1 MLLSLIIILILIMA
15 IARGWRRGLILELL
29 YSLGYIVAFIFAK
42 VFTNDFAAFLTT
54 TFGGWTSNQVTNLTV
69 MHSVAFILL
78 MSIGWIII
86 RLVGRLSQMVTWL
99 PVIHQVNSLAGA
111 VVGLVITYG
120 ISFVILSIS
129 QFIPNDFYQEQ
140 LSQSVVAQTILS
152 KTPAVSS
159 ELINNYIIH
168 TEQTK
173 NVL

>member
-29 YSLGYIVAFIFAK
+29 YSLGYIVVFIFAK

-140 LSQSVVAQTILS
+140 LDRKSVV
-152 KTPAVSS
+152 
-159 ELINNYIIH
+159 
-168 TEQTK
+168 
-173 NVL
+173 

>member
-15 IARGWRRGLILELL
+15 IARGWRRGPILELL
-29 YSLGYIVAFIFAK
+29 YSLGYIVVFIFAK

-69 MHSVAFILL
+69 MRSVAFILL